1 MTLASWSVAP
11 LGDRNGRVKN
21 DLMKPD
27 VQKVTISEE
36 EADAIRRKLIEHRN
50 RSSAAEEKV
59 ASQERLIAQLSSALA
74 KAHSRENRKGGGAGE
89 NTMELAAVRLELHQT
104 RQNLESKD
112 SELDR
117 LLPEVVA
124 SRMQTSQRLCSKDA
138 EIEQL
143 RKELD
148 SSRAEVAQLRP
159 ELHQARQSLEHK
171 EAELDSLLPEV
182 VASRMQGPQRLH
194 SKDSDM
200 DQTRRELE
208 STRAELA
215 SKSLE
220 LQQAREELELKDGQ
234 LQRILTVMDAS
245 RAAGVQKTKEAKLD
259 HVGYGL
265 SNSRLTSTPR
275 KADEYLECLRS
286 EPFRNVITP
295 PATKVFDDF
304 EQVHLNMER
313 PPSQKQVGLSHG
325 GNSGAP
331 APARGDL
338 YARLGLARP

>member
-1 MTLASWSVAP
+1 
-11 LGDRNGRVKN
+11 
-21 DLMKPD
+21 
-27 VQKVTISEE
+27 
-36 EADAIRRKLIEHRN
+36 
-50 RSSAAEEKV
+50 
-59 ASQERLIAQLSSALA
+59 
-74 KAHSRENRKGGGAGE
+74 
-89 NTMELAAVRLELHQT
+89 MELAAVRLELHQT

-138 EIEQL
+138 EIERL

-171 EAELDSLLPEV
+171 EAELDRLLPEV
-182 VASRMQGPQRLH
+182 VASRMQGSQRLQ
-194 SKDSDM
+194 SKESDM
-200 DQTRRELE
+200 DQTRAELASKSLELQEAREELDQTRRELE

-259 HVGYGL
+259 HLGYGH

-304 EQVHLNMER
+304 DQVHLNMER
-313 PPSQKQVGLSHG
+313 PLSQKQVGLSHG

-331 APARGDL
+331 APTHGDL